1 VAYDGGGRR
10 GAMVGWN
17 SGVQEHLGGAGGE
30 LEAAEQL
37 WQRGRFV
44 DATQRLVGALELLP
58 AHGDARAAVWTLL
71 AECRLEMDQR
81 GMARSACE
89 QALNAADAPARSALG
104 VRIRVGLAECLA
116 LDGDV
121 EAARQTIEPLQH
133 ELDGY
138 GDAVLR
144 ARGRALG
151 LAMAAGRSRDP
162 ETPELTA
169 ALDAL
174 GRLGAH
180 GSRWRI
186 TMGVGRMLELAGRPL
201 DASAWFQAARSG
213 DVADGWPAGVGP
225 AAYAEAK
232 VNIELRRLV
241 DADVA
246 AEVALS
252 AARAQGDRAAM
263 KTCLE
268 MAIDLG
274 VAVGAPQLTL
284 NRLHEAADLARED
297 DDGRL
302 RARLLARALKTVLI
316 AGLPDAGA
324 TADALADV
332 LAMLGPGA
340 LQPDDA
346 FEVAQGLWDAGRG
359 RAASDVMVR
368 ASQLAFGLGQPSSAA
383 GCLAEAARMA
393 QRSGEGELAR
403 DMWEEVVELA
413 KTYGLDDRDVWEAE
427 WRHRFPEP

>member
-1 VAYDGGGRR
+1 
-10 GAMVGWN
+10 MEGWA
-17 SGVQEHLGGAGGE
+17 SGVEDGFAEAGQV
-30 LEAAEQL
+30 LARAEQL
-37 WQRGRFV
+37 WQSG
-44 DATQRLVGALELLP
+44 RLVEATDRLAGVLELLP
-58 AHGDARAAVWTLL
+58 EHGDARGRVWTLL
-71 AECRLEMDQR
+71 AECRLAMDAR

-89 QALNAADAPARSALG
+89 QALATADSPARSALG
-104 VRIRVGLAECLA
+104 VRIRVNLAECLI

-121 EAARQTIEPLQH
+121 DAALDALLPVQH

-138 GDAVLR
+138 GDALLR

-151 LAMAAGRSRDP
+151 LAVAAAQSRDP
-162 ETPELTA
+162 ESA
-169 ALDAL
+169 ALTTALAAL

-180 GSRWRI
+180 GSRWRL
-186 TMGVGRMLELAGRPL
+186 TMGLARMLELGGRPL
-201 DASAWFQAARSG
+201 DAAGWFQAARSG

-246 AEVALS
+246 ADVALS
-252 AARAQGDRAAM
+252 AARAQGDRVAM
-263 KTCLE
+263 KTCLDL
-268 MAIDLG
+268 AIDLG

-284 NRLHEAADLARED
+284 NRLLEAADLARED

-340 LQPDDA
+340 LQPDAA

-368 ASQLAFGLGQPSSAA
+368 ASQLAFGLGLPESAA
-383 GCLAEAARMA
+383 ACLAEAARMA
-393 QRSGEGELAR
+393 QRSGEDELAR
-403 DMWEEVVELA
+403 AMWEEVVQLGKA
-413 KTYGLDDRDVWEAE
+413 YGLDDREAWEAE

>member
-1 VAYDGGGRR
+1 MEDWAGGVGQAYGEAGRALA
-10 GAMVGWN
+10 GA
-17 SGVQEHLGGAGGE
+17 EHL
-30 LEAAEQL
+30 
-37 WQRGRFV
+37 WRSGRLV
-44 DATQRLVGALELLP
+44 DAMDRLVAVLELLP
-58 AHGDARAAVWTLL
+58 ERGDPRAFVWALL
-71 AECRLEMDQR
+71 AECRLATDAR

-89 QALNAADAPARSALG
+89 QALSAAQAPARSALG
-104 VRIRVGLAECLA
+104 VRVRVNLAECLV

-121 EAARQTIEPLQH
+121 DAAREAIAPVQH

-151 LAMAAGRSRDP
+151 LAMAAARSRDP
-162 ETPELTA
+162 EAPELTS
-169 ALDAL
+169 ALAAL

-180 GSRWRI
+180 GSRWRL

-201 DASAWFQAARSG
+201 DAAGWFHAARSG
-213 DVADGWPAGVGP
+213 EVADGWPAGVGP

-232 VNIELRRLV
+232 VNVELKRLV

-246 AEVALS
+246 ADVALS

-268 MAIDLG
+268 LAIDLG

-284 NRLHEAADLARED
+284 NRLLEAADLARED

-302 RARLLARALKTVLI
+302 RARLLARALKTVLA

-346 FEVAQGLWDAGRG
+346 FEVAQGLWAAGRG
-359 RAASDVMVR
+359 RAASDVLVR
-368 ASQLAFGLGQPSSAA
+368 ASQLAFGLAQPGSAA
-383 GCLAEAARMA
+383 TCLAEAARMA
-393 QRSGEGELAR
+393 QRSGEAELAR
-403 DMWEEVVELA
+403 DMWEEVVGLA
-413 KTYGLDDRDVWEAE
+413 KAYGLEDGDVWEAE
-427 WRHRFPEP
+427 WRHRFPDP